1 MHLFDTPISS
11 GQLVLL
17 VVALFI
23 ACAFEF
29 VNGFHDTA
37 NAVATVI
44 YTRSL
49 KPWMAVAISGGLNLI
64 GVYLGGIAV
73 AMSIIKLLP
82 VELLAASGAG
92 AGLSMV
98 LALLIA
104 AIIWNLGTWWF
115 GLPASS
121 SHTLIGAI
129 IGVGLA
135 NSLQPGHVFG
145 SGVNWSKVRE
155 IGMSLLVSPLFGFGV
170 AAVLLLVARQV
181 FTNTSTLLKPADAD
195 KSPPGWIRGLLI
207 ATCSGVSF
215 AHGQNDGQKGVGL
228 IMLILIGL
236 LPADFA
242 LNTSLT
248 KAQLHDQVVLAERL
262 ENNARDAFGGE
273 GAALASNA
281 DVAQAKTPANEVLGE
296 LGEVRAAL
304 SGRESVKDIP
314 ADARFDVRMRI
325 MKIDAKLAALEK
337 NAKNVSPDL
346 LKAIKTDRA
355 TLRSSIDYAPGFVIA
370 MIAIS
375 LGVGTMIGWKR
386 IVVTV
391 GEKIGKTH
399 LSYAQGASAEL
410 VATATI
416 GAAGW
421 FGWPVSTTHVLSSGI
436 AGTMVANKSGLQ
448 GSTVRNIALAWV
460 LTLPASIL
468 LSGGLFLM
476 FRAIIPDAHAE
487 TTATVHFD
495 SAGDPM
501 GVVPVSVK
509 PLRLHGSNTIG
520 AELAP
525 SLAEGF
531 LKKLGGN
538 DVTRTK
544 DSGGHAWVV
553 TAMLPGQTQPAEIDI
568 DAAGSATAFE
578 DLATK
583 QCDIGMSSRVITE
596 AEAQKLQGAGLGDVR
611 NPEAENVIGL
621 DGIAVV
627 VNSQN
632 QLRSTSIESL
642 ARIFD
647 GEIAAWPAGG
657 AVAGPISVIARD
669 DKSGTYDTFKNL
681 VLGGHPLVAS
691 AKRLADSEALA
702 TAVAADPQAIGFVG
716 MAYIG
721 RTSPVAVSDGNAAAI
736 VPSRFS
742 VGTED
747 YPLTRRLYLYAP
759 QPALH
764 PLAGQFVAF
773 AQSPEGQTIVAAS
786 GFVDLRA
793 TSKEG
798 DACIGC
804 PPRYVELTKG
814 AKRLSLNFRFRV
826 GSAAL
831 DSRGE
836 RDINRLATLVK
847 SQRNPHV
854 ELLGFSDSQG
864 SQESNLALS
873 RDRAKE
879 VADRLTAYGVTA
891 DIVEAFGEA
900 MPVASNDTPI
910 GRDRNR
916 RVEVWIKGGQ

>member
-1 MHLFDTPISS
+1 MHLFDTPI
-11 GQLVLL
+11 GTPQLVLL
-17 VVALFI
+17 VLALFI

-49 KPWMAVAISGGLNLI
+49 KPWMAVAISGTLNLL

-73 AMSIIKLLP
+73 AMGIIKLLP

-92 AGLSMV
+92 AGLAMV
-98 LALLIA
+98 LSLLIA
-104 AIIWNLGTWWF
+104 AILWNLGTWWF

-135 NSLQPGHVFG
+135 NSMMPGHVFG
-145 SGVNWSKVRE
+145 TGVNWHKVQE
-155 IGMSLLVSPLFGFGV
+155 VGLSLLVSPLFGFGI
-170 AAVLLLVARQV
+170 ASVLLVIARNAFAKAPVILQ
-181 FTNTSTLLKPADAD
+181 PADPN
-195 KSPPGWIRGLLI
+195 KTPPGWVRAILV

-215 AHGQNDGQKGVGL
+215 AHGSNDGQKGVGL

-236 LPADFA
+236 LPADYA
-242 LNTSLT
+242 LNANLS
-248 KAQLHDQVVLAERL
+248 KAQLHEQVVLSERL
-262 ENNARDAFGGE
+262 ESSARDAFSAEGGQ
-273 GAALASNA
+273 LASNA
-281 DVAQAKTPANEVLGE
+281 DVLPQKSPANDVLAD

-304 SGRESVKDIP
+304 NGRESIRDIP
-314 ADARFDVRMRI
+314 PDARFDIRSRIMRI
-325 MKIDAKLAALEK
+325 DTKLAALEK
-337 NAKNVSPDL
+337 NAKNIPADL
-346 LKAIKTDRA
+346 LASIKKDRA
-355 TLRSSIDYAPGFVIA
+355 ALRSSIDYAPTWVI
-370 MIAIS
+370 MIIALS

-386 IVVTV
+386 IVVTI

-421 FGWPVSTTHVLSSGI
+421 FGWPVSTTHVLSSGV

-448 GSTVRNIALAWV
+448 GGTIRNIALAWV

-468 LSGGLFLM
+468 LAGGLFLL

-495 SAGDPM
+495 ASGDPTS
-501 GVVPVSVK
+501 VVPVVDT

-525 SLAEGF
+525 SLAAAF
-531 LKKLGGN
+531 LRKVGGTE
-538 DVTRTK
+538 VERTK
-544 DSGGHAWVV
+544 DAGGHAWVV
-553 TAMLPGQTQPAEIDI
+553 TAKLAGQSHPAEIDI

-578 DLATK
+578 DLEKRA
-583 QCDIGMSSRVITE
+583 CDIGMASRTISE
-596 AEAQKLQGAGLGDVR
+596 AEAQKLLAAGLGDLRTPVT
-611 NPEAENVIGL
+611 ENVIGV
-621 DGIAVV
+621 DGIAVI
-627 VNSQN
+627 VNPQN
-632 QLRSTSIESL
+632 SLRSTTVDAL
-642 ARIFD
+642 AKMFD
-647 GEIAAWPAGG
+647 GETTSWPPGAA
-657 AVAGPISVIARD
+657 VQGPVNVIARD
-669 DKSGTYDTFKNL
+669 DKSGTYDTFKTL
-681 VLGGHPLVAS
+681 VLGGHTLSAS
-691 AKRLADSEALA
+691 AKRLADSEALSA
-702 TAVAADPQAIGFVG
+702 AVAADPQAIGFVG
-716 MAYIG
+716 MASIG
-721 RTSPVAVSDGNAAAI
+721 RAAPIAVSDGGATAI
-736 VPSRFS
+736 VPSRFT

-764 PLAGQFVAF
+764 PLASQFISF
-773 AQSPEGQTIVAAS
+773 AQSPEGQAIVGQL
-786 GFVDLRA
+786 GFVDLAA
-793 TSKEG
+793 TEK
-798 DACIGC
+798 DAEPCTSC
-804 PPRYVELTKG
+804 PPKYVDLTRG

-826 GSAAL
+826 GSSTL

-836 RDINRLATLVK
+836 RDIARLATLVK
-847 SQRNPHV
+847 AQRDPHV

-864 SQESNLALS
+864 SGDANMQLS
-873 RDRAKE
+873 RERAKV
-879 VADRLTAYGVTA
+879 VADRLGAYGVTA
-891 DIVEAFGEA
+891 DVIEAFGDA
-900 MPVASNDTPI
+900 MPVASNDSPA

-916 RVEVWIKGGQ
+916 RVEVWLKSAR

>member
-1 MHLFDTPISS
+1 MHLFDTPI
-11 GQLVLL
+11 GTPQLILL
-17 VVALFI
+17 VVALLI

-49 KPWMAVAISGGLNLI
+49 KPWMAVAISGGLNLL

-92 AGLSMV
+92 AGLAMV

-135 NSLQPGHVFG
+135 NSLMPGHVFG
-145 SGVNWSKVRE
+145 TGVNWHKVQE
-155 IGMSLLVSPLFGFGV
+155 VGLSLLVSPVFGFGIAALLLLAARSAFAK
-170 AAVLLLVARQV
+170 AAVLLQ
-181 FTNTSTLLKPADAD
+181 PASAD
-195 KSPPGWIRGLLI
+195 KSPPGWIRGILI

-242 LNTSLT
+242 LNQSLT
-248 KAQLHDQVVLAERL
+248 RAQLHDEVVLAERL
-262 ENNARDAFGGE
+262 ENNTRDAFGAE
-273 GAALASNA
+273 GGQVAANA
-281 DVAQAKTPANEVLGE
+281 DVAAPKSPANDVLAD

-304 SGRESVKDIP
+304 NGRESVKDIP
-314 ADARFDVRMRI
+314 ADARFDIRNRIMRI
-325 MKIDAKLAALEK
+325 DSKLAALEK
-337 NAKNVSPDL
+337 DAKKVPRDL
-346 LKAIKTDRA
+346 LDAIRKDRT
-355 TLRSSIDYAPGFVIA
+355 TLRGSIDYAPPWVIGL
-370 MIAIS
+370 IAIS

-436 AGTMVANKSGLQ
+436 AGTMVANRSGLQ
-448 GSTVRNIALAWV
+448 ASTVRNIALAWI

-468 LSGGLFLM
+468 LAGGLFMM
-476 FRAIIPDAHAE
+476 FKAIIPDAQAAA
-487 TTATVHFD
+487 TTPTVRFD
-495 SAGDPM
+495 AAGDPAA
-501 GVVPVSVK
+501 VVPVSVK

-525 SLAEGF
+525 ALAEGF
-531 LKKLGGN
+531 LKRLGGN
-538 DVTRTK
+538 EVVRAK
-544 DSGGHAWVV
+544 DAGGHAWVV
-553 TAMLPGQTQPAEIDI
+553 TAKLPGQSEAAEIDI

-578 DLATK
+578 DLAQR
-583 QCDIGMSSRVITE
+583 QCDIGMSSRIVTE
-596 AEAQKLQGAGLGDVR
+596 AEAQKVESAGLGDLR
-611 NPEAENVIGL
+611 TPAAENVIGL
-621 DGIAVV
+621 DGIAVI
-627 VNSQN
+627 VNTQN
-632 QLRSTSIESL
+632 PLRSASIDSL
-642 ARIFD
+642 AKMFD
-647 GEIAAWPAGG
+647 GETTAWGAGG
-657 AVAGPISVIARD
+657 ATGNIDVVARD

-681 VLGGHPLVAS
+681 VLGGRPLVGS
-691 AKRLADSEALA
+691 AKRLADSAALSA
-702 TAVAADPQAIGFVG
+702 AVAADPQAIGFVG

-721 RTSPVAVSDGNAAAI
+721 HASPVAVADGGAAAI

-742 VGTED
+742 VATED

-759 QPALH
+759 QPAIH
-764 PLAGQFVAF
+764 PLASQFVGF
-773 AQSPEGQTIVAAS
+773 AQSPEGQTIVAAT
-786 GFVDLRA
+786 GFVDLGA
-793 TSKEG
+793 TSKDA
-798 DACIGC
+798 DACTSC
-804 PPRYVELTKG
+804 PPRYVELTRG

-826 GSAAL
+826 GSSAL

-836 RDINRLATLVK
+836 RDLGRLATLVK
-847 SQRNPHV
+847 SQRSPRV

-864 SQESNLALS
+864 SSDTNLQLS
-873 RDRAKE
+873 KDRVKE
-879 VADRLTAYGVTA
+879 IADRLVAYGIVA
-891 DIVEAFGEA
+891 DVVESFGEA
-900 MPVASNDTPI
+900 MPVASNDTPL

-916 RVEVWIKGGQ
+916 RVEVWLKAP